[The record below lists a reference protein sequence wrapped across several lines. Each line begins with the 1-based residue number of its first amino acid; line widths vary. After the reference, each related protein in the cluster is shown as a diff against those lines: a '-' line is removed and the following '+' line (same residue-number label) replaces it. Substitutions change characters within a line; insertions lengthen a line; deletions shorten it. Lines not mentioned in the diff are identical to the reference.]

1 MIDYYYEYDNEG
13 DLIPY
18 EYTKGDYINNIKA
31 TLPSGRYKTIDGL
44 LVRVGEATCPTN
56 YGGSDSLGEGVR
68 GVFNPADG
76 KTYDSKSEYYKAV
89 KAKGLVIDDSTSV
102 KAPSPKLNP
111 INWEKAVKQSINQL
125 SPTRKGKKK

>member
-1 MIDYYYEYDNEG
+1 MSDFYYTQDDEG
-13 DLIPY
+13 DLVPH
-18 EYTKGDYINNIKA
+18 EYIRGDYINNIKS
-31 TLPSGRYKTIDGL
+31 TLPSGRYVTIDGL
-44 LVRVGEATCPTN
+44 LIRTGNAAIPSN
-56 YGGSDSLGEGVR
+56 YGGSDSLGQGVQ

-89 KAKGLVIDDSTSV
+89 KAKGLVIDDSTTP

-111 INWEKAVKQSINQL
+111 INWEKAIKQSINQL